1 MMSRPVRVAPAYT
14 EHRHPKSFDLQVLT
28 KFIYG
33 KSSHSVSSLRDR
45 RTRLDP
51 YASGEDSSIASGRT
65 SELEFNCTT
74 KRGIP
79 SPEAIQSNSGKDN
92 KQYVRRIGKKWIQ
105 QENRIS
111 KGWYYWNKPKI
122 NGYRQQMHSM

>member
-1 MMSRPVRVAPAYT
+1 MEKVLILLVVLGIGELGWTQTRVGPTVPLPVVVPLNW
-14 EHRHPKSFDLQVLT
+14 S
-28 KFIYG
+28 
-33 KSSHSVSSLRDR
+33 
-45 RTRLDP
+45 
-51 YASGEDSSIASGRT
+51 
-65 SELEFNCTT
+65 FNCTT